1 MARRSI
7 TPVVEKF
14 VHALRAQGISVDGVI
29 LYGSHASGKHRPES
43 DIDIAIVSRDFGKDQ
58 VEERMRLFRIA
69 GTIDSRIEPIA
80 LSERSFEEDTWIPII
95 HEIREHGI
103 ALKI

>member
-7 TPVVEKF
+7 APVVERF
-14 VHALRAQGISVDGVI
+14 VQAVRAQGISVDKVI
-29 LYGSHASGKHRPES
+29 LYGSQASRKHGPGS

-69 GTIDSRIEPIA
+69 GAIDSRIEPIA
-80 LSERSFEEDTWIPII
+80 LSKRSFEKDTWIPII

-103 ALKI
+103 ALNI

>member
-7 TPVVEKF
+7 KPVLERF
-14 VHALRAQGISVDGVI
+14 VQAVRAQGISVDRVI
-29 LYGSHASGKHRPES
+29 LYGSQASGRQRLES
-43 DIDIAIVSRDFGKDQ
+43 DIDVAIISRDFGKDQ

-69 GTIDSRIEPIA
+69 GGIDCRIEPIA
-80 LSERSFEEDTWIPII
+80 LSKRSFENDTWIPII

-103 ALKI
+103 ALNI

>member
-7 TPVVEKF
+7 APVLERF
-14 VHALRAQGISVDGVI
+14 VQAVRAQGISVDRVI
-29 LYGSHASGKHRPES
+29 LYGSQASGRQRPES
-43 DIDIAIVSRDFGKDQ
+43 DIDVAIISRDFGKDQ

-69 GTIDSRIEPIA
+69 GGIDSRIEPIA
-80 LSERSFEEDTWIPII
+80 LSKRSFDKDTWIPII